1 MSPPAGCEVFEITSS
16 FLNGPQLMPAQ
27 YGAQPT
33 LRAVVTSP
41 LGEEVLPD
49 QLLIRLDAAT
59 GVGEYDLTDLNS
71 TGNCYERGE
80 QCVYLQQDVSN
91 NSANKFFVAV
101 AGKVRVDAQITTD
114 QSQGTLE
121 YVELREAIPGNRN
134 VPYNAATL
142 VPGGACLWIAHA
154 TFDTRR
160 ENGCNPRVANSC
172 GNDRVCIPENAAGS
186 DGTCRRST
194 SGGTN
199 NAPCTRD
206 VNGDSNCGLEYTCSK
221 DAAPVCRR
229 LCDLLGDN
237 NTCPTGTMCSFYG
250 YCEPG
255 WTRDPAALGAA
266 CATER
271 ARCGAKDRGWCLKA
285 TNAQG
290 QQLPELVCRPFQ
302 RSRKACTDAEQDLGY
317 VDIKQPN
324 DQNPN
329 LLDRSIGTCFP
340 SYWID

>member
-1 MSPPAGCEVFEITSS
+1 MFEIDRP

-33 LRAVVTSP
+33 LRAFVTSP

-59 GVGEYDLTDLNS
+59 GVGEYDLSDS
-71 TGNCYERGE
+71 AGNCYERGE
-80 QCVYLQQDVSN
+80 QCVYLHQDVSD
-91 NSANKFFVAV
+91 NSSNKFFVAV
-101 AGKVRVDAQITTD
+101 AGKVHIDAQITTD

-134 VPYNAATL
+134 VPYNAAAL
-142 VPGGACLWIAHA
+142 VPNGACLWIAHA

-160 ENGCNPRVANSC
+160 ENGCNPLVANSC

-186 DGTCRRST
+186 DGTCQRST

-221 DAAPVCRR
+221 DDAPVCRR
-229 LCDLLGDN
+229 LCDLLGDD

-250 YCEPG
+250 YCEP
-255 WTRDPAALGAA
+255 WDPTTRDPAALGAS
-266 CATER
+266 CAING
-271 ARCGAKDRGWCLKA
+271 ARCGEKDRGWCFNA
-285 TNAQG
+285 TDAQSPPKP
-290 QQLPELVCRPFQ
+290 LPEGRKCHPFQ
-302 RSRKACTDAEQDLGY
+302 RSRAACTEDDQELGY
-317 VDIKQPN
+317 VDIKLPN
-324 DQNPN
+324 SQNPN
-329 LLDRSIGTCFP
+329 LLDRSIGTCVP
-340 SYWID
+340 AL